1 MAIFDYKV
9 YEELAEIKKE
19 IKKESGAL
27 MINKLLS
34 NFGNQGEDDDNG
46 DSEADKLADE
56 LMNDYSF
63 DDGYENN

>member
-34 NFGNQGEDDDNG
+34 NFGN
-46 DSEADKLADE
+46 
-56 LMNDYSF
+56 
-63 DDGYENN
+63 